1 MAAALSVSTLNSDK
15 SDHHTPQA
23 EAEEFL
29 RFAAGKP
36 VDGPDVV
43 SSLILL
49 GKVLSMQVTP
59 FDWETGCS
67 LFHIISFAAFLLL
80 KQ

>member
-1 MAAALSVSTLNSDK
+1 MLKTPRDESDR
-15 SDHHTPQA
+15 PLQV

-43 SSLILL
+43 SSLVLL
-49 GKVLSMQVTP
+49 GKVLSMQVTY
-59 FDWETGCS
+59 FFWEIASS
-67 LFHIISFAAFLLL
+67 L
-80 KQ
+80 